1 VERKRSILIVTDG
14 AKATQALAEQFA
26 AALDSFTVKIAG
38 ASGFEGTD
46 LLPADVFFLGCESVR
61 PSSFKY
67 LETLLRHINLADRSC
82 GLFSP
87 SSQEALDYLS
97 GLVQASEARVGKPFL
112 GSKITDPEESRN
124 WAKSILKVGKL

>member
-1 VERKRSILIVTDG
+1 MERKRSILIVTDG

-46 LLPADVFFLGCESVR
+46 LLPADVFFLGCETVR
-61 PSSFKY
+61 PSSFGY
-67 LETLLRHINLADRSC
+67 LETLLQHINLAGRSC

-87 SSQEALDYLS
+87 SSREALDYLS
-97 GLVQASEARVGKPFL
+97 GIVRACEARVGEPFL
-112 GSKITDPEESRN
+112 GSEAANPKESGD
-124 WAKSILKVGKL
+124 WAKSIVK